1 MNSKMDKQTTEYWRA
16 WKEEKQEEAGNHL
29 ISLYRPLVD
38 FAVQRYAAALPST
51 VQRDDLTSFAYQG
64 LLDALE
70 KFEPERDLKF
80 ETYAGWRIKG
90 AIIDGLRQN
99 DWVPRSVRDKAR
111 KIEEAYA
118 ALEQQNQTSSSDH
131 DVASYLGMS
140 VAEVQR
146 VIQDASLSTMVSVD
160 EPVQEDDQQKIE
172 RYSVIENEQAE
183 LPEKHLH
190 HHFIKQLLAETI
202 DRLPEKEKLVV
213 SLVYF
218 EELTLTEIAR
228 ILGLSTSRISQLHSR
243 ALLRMKGVLRAN
255 KEHVQSM

>member
-1 MNSKMDKQTTEYWRA
+1 MKPKMDKETIEYWRA
-16 WKEEKQEEAGNHL
+16 WKEEKDEEAGNRL
-29 ISLYRPLVD
+29 VSLYRPLVD
-38 FAVQRYAAALPST
+38 FAVQRYAAALPSS
-51 VQRDDLTSFAYQG
+51 VQRDDLNSFAYQG

-118 ALEQQNQTSSSDH
+118 ALEQQNQTSCGDH
-131 DVASYLGMS
+131 EVAQYLGIT
-140 VAEVQR
+140 VGEVQQ
-146 VIQDASLSTMVSVD
+146 VIQDASLSTMISVD
-160 EPVQEDDQQKIE
+160 EPVHDDDQQQIE
-172 RYSVIENEQAE
+172 RYSVIEDERAE
-183 LPEKHLH
+183 LPERHLH
-190 HHFIKQLLAETI
+190 HHFIKELLAETI

-218 EELTLTEIAR
+218 EELTLD
-228 ILGLSTSRISQLHSR
+228 
-243 ALLRMKGVLRAN
+243 
-255 KEHVQSM
+255 

>member
-1 MNSKMDKQTTEYWRA
+1 MKSKMTKETIEYWRA
-16 WKEEKQEEAGNHL
+16 WKEDKDEEAGNQL
-29 ISLYRPLVD
+29 IALYRPLVD
-38 FAVQRYAAALPST
+38 YAVQRYAATLPSS
-51 VQRDDLTSFAYQG
+51 VHRDDLSSFAYQG
-64 LLDALE
+64 LLDALG

-118 ALEQQNQTSSSDH
+118 VLEQTNQTSSSDH
-131 DVASYLGMS
+131 DVASYLNMTVG
-140 VAEVQR
+140 EVQQ
-146 VIQDASLSTMVSVD
+146 VMKDASLATMISVD
-160 EPVQEDDQQKIE
+160 EPVHDDDQQQIE
-172 RYSVIENEQAE
+172 RYSVIEDDRAD

-190 HHFIKQLLAETI
+190 ERFIKELLAETI

-228 ILGLSTSRISQLHSR
+228 ILDLSTSRISQLHSR